1 MAANPRVSP
10 GSETVSTFQANQP
23 LYLQGKEKKSGEAA
37 NRSEE
42 AVQEEEEEGRG
53 AVGRKRR
60 AVSNSINSGAGRPAR
75 EGAPQRGK
83 AEGHGRE

>member
-42 AVQEEEEEGRG
+42 EAVQEEEEEV
-53 AVGRKRR
+53 VGRKRR
-60 AVSNSINSGAGRPAR
+60 AVSINSGAGRPAR

>member
-42 AVQEEEEEGRG
+42 AVQEEEEEEEGRG

-60 AVSNSINSGAGRPAR
+60 AVSINSGAGRPAR